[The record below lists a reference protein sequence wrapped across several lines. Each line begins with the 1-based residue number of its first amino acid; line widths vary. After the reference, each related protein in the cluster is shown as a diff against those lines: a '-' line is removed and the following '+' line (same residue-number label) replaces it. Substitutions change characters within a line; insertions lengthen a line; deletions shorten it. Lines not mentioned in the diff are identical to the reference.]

1 MAELMEVSVET
12 GFAALGLDSRLVE
25 MLVGLEYEEPTPIQ
39 RQAIPPLLLGRDL
52 VGRAA
57 TGTGKT
63 AAFALP
69 LLHRLAAAAATAA
82 PVKGRPRPPSALILV
97 PTRELAIQVAKAVE
111 KYGAPLGVRVL
122 AVYGGQ
128 AMHEQLRVL
137 DRGVDVVVATPGRVL
152 DHVRRGSVKLD
163 CITTVVLDEADEM
176 LDMGFAEDIEAILA
190 GTPTTRQTMLFSAT
204 MPPRIKAIAGK
215 HLTDPVEIL
224 VAREPVVAGAVP
236 LVRQVACL
244 VPRQHKLA
252 ALGRVLDMEAPT
264 AALIFCKT
272 RTEVDELSE
281 ALGARGYRP
290 EALHGGMS
298 QEQRDRVMRLFRAGK
313 ANLLVA
319 TDVAARG
326 LDVEHLTH
334 VVNFHV
340 PSEPEAYIHRIGR
353 VGRAGR
359 EGVAITVAEPREQAQ
374 LRAIE
379 RATGQRIEISRVPT
393 AVDLRV
399 RRLEI
404 TRATLKA
411 AIGEGELD
419 RFRAMLESLNGEFD
433 PAEVALAA
441 IKLLH
446 QAKGGDAEEG
456 EDIPVMQPEQSSRG
470 GPRTGGRPPT
480 SSHRGGPR
488 MARIYISVGREAGIG
503 PRDLVGAIANESGL
517 PGSDIR
523 GIEIT
528 DRFSLVDVPEDA
540 AEHVIESLNGARM
553 RGRRVNVRR
562 DRQG

>member
-1 MAELMEVSVET
+1 MEVDVSESVESA
-12 GFAALGLDSRLVE
+12 FAGLGLDSRLVE
-25 MLVGLEYEEPTPIQ
+25 TLAALGYEEPTPIQ
-39 RQAIPPLLLGRDL
+39 RKAIPPLLEGRDI

-69 LLHRLAAAAATAA
+69 LLHRLAAAAAVVTPTKARRQ
-82 PVKGRPRPPSALILV
+82 PTALILV

-111 KYGAPLGVRVL
+111 KYGQPLGVRVL

-163 CITTVVLDEADEM
+163 TITSVVLDEADEM

-190 GTPTTRQTMLFSAT
+190 GTPAGRQTMLFSAT
-204 MPPRIKAIAGK
+204 MPPRIKVIASK

-224 VAREPVVAGAVP
+224 VAREPVAAGTVP

-244 VPRQHKLA
+244 VQRQHKLA
-252 ALGRVLDMEAPT
+252 ALGRVLDMEAPG

-272 RTEVDELSE
+272 RTEVDDLSE

-359 EGVAITVAEPREQAQ
+359 EGVAITVAEPREQGQ
-374 LRAIE
+374 LRLIE

-393 AVDLRV
+393 AADLRI
-399 RRLEI
+399 RRREI
-404 TRATLKA
+404 FQATLKG
-411 AIGEGELD
+411 AIAEGELEQ
-419 RFRAMLESLNGEFD
+419 FRAILGSLG
-433 PAEVALAA
+433 AEHDITDVALAA

-446 QAKGGDAEEG
+446 QARGGDAEDG
-456 EDIPVMQPEQSSRG
+456 EDIPVMQPEQPRG
-470 GPRTGGRPPT
+470 GSRNDRNDRGPVR
-480 SSHRGGPR
+480 RGGPR

-540 AEHVIESLNGARM
+540 ADHVIESLNGARL